1 MGALYRLR
9 LLQMTLA
16 GNSNTLQR
24 MPESMP
30 NPNLTAADR
39 QQRGAEA
46 STTARVGLFF
56 YLVLVIYASCYPWAG
71 WRSTGLAPWSY
82 LLDGLPRYWTMFDLI
97 ANIVGYV
104 PLGALIAFA
113 LYPRVAGTLAV
124 LCTVVSGVLLAVLL
138 ECIQSYLPSRVPS
151 ILDLM
156 TNTIGVAVGAIA
168 GQRLS
173 APVLKQSRLRALKSQ
188 WFGARSSAG
197 LIVVTLWPLAQIYPQ
212 PYLFGHGLWLPTLSG
227 MLSDWFDVP
236 IDIGR
241 LLWRDISLNIEHFLL
256 AEVVVTALGMTAAV
270 LMLLCQSR
278 RQAPRLLLGIG
289 LLLAATMTKALA
301 HAVLFSPSDAFAWLT
316 PSAVSGLLVGA
327 VMLAGLSFAPAA
339 AQRRAAIVALL
350 VCLLLLNIL
359 PSNPYFLSTLSEW
372 VQGKF
377 LNFNGA
383 AQFLSLF
390 WPAFALWALLR
401 PAQRSA

>member
-1 MGALYRLR
+1 
-9 LLQMTLA
+9 MTLA

-24 MPESMP
+24 MSDSMP
-30 NPNLTAADR
+30 NSNLTTPDH

-71 WRSTGLAPWSY
+71 WRSTGLVPWSY
-82 LLDGLPRYWTMFDLI
+82 LFDGLPRYWTTFDLMV
-97 ANIVGYV
+97 NIVGYV

-156 TNTIGVAVGAIA
+156 TNTVGVAVGAVV

-173 APVLKQSRLRALKSQ
+173 APVLQQSRLRALKSQ

-197 LIVVTLWPLAQIYPQ
+197 LIVVALWPLAQIYPQ

-241 LLWRDISLNIEHFLL
+241 LLWRDISLDIEHFLL

-278 RQAPRLLLGIG
+278 RQAPRLLLAIG
-289 LLLAATMTKALA
+289 LLLIATMTKALA
-301 HAVLFSPSDAFAWLT
+301 HAVLFSPSDAFTWLT

-327 VMLAGLSFAPAA
+327 VMLAGLSSAPAA

-359 PSNPYFLSTLSEW
+359 PANPYFLSTLSEW

>member
-1 MGALYRLR
+1 
-9 LLQMTLA
+9 
-16 GNSNTLQR
+16 
-24 MPESMP
+24 MP

-82 LLDGLPRYWTMFDLI
+82 LFDGLPRYWTMFDLI

-124 LCTVVSGVLLAVLL
+124 LNTVVSGVLLAVLL

-227 MLSDWFDVP
+227 MLSDWFDEP

-316 PSAVSGLLVGA
+316 PSAVSGLLFGA